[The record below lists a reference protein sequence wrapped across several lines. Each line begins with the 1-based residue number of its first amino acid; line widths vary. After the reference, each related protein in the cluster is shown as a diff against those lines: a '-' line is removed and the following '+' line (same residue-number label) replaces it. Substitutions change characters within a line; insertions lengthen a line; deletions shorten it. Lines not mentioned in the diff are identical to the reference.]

1 MLSLEIDRSASIP
14 FPMERTTAMRAS
26 LSISAT
32 VMMAAAPIVTA
43 TWAQNPAPTPP
54 ALNAKVQETLI
65 GPYGGLMYM
74 SADGE
79 HMGMMV
85 PKGSRQVVAIDGVE
99 GPVFDEIPQFVF
111 SIQSAIY
118 FSPTGGHSA
127 YVGRRGG
134 DFIAVIDGKEAGTL
148 MTSQTAQSV
157 SYGSNQGWKFW
168 FNNDGSRLAY
178 ASVAPAGGG
187 WSMVLDGV
195 KGPVY
200 RMIDFK
206 QTAMNG
212 KRFAYVAQAA
222 DQKWYTVVDGKP
234 GPAYAAITSLTVTPD
249 GAHYAYIASQQNP
262 TGPTTAVVVDG
273 VAGTF
278 YFGIG
283 DLELA
288 PDGRVAYIATTNRG
302 DGDRR
307 GGEAI
312 FVVDGAITQRVSGP
326 TGIALQFANT
336 IRPSFRSPY
345 HRIAWSPDGKGFAF
359 IKPNTPNPGVTVT
372 ANGKAMGPTYQ
383 VADEL
388 LWSSDGSHFAF
399 IGTSPNGMFAVVDG
413 QELPFSNISEL
424 QFSPDGKRY
433 AFRASQYGSSVVVD
447 GKEVSKSIMLVN
459 GSLRFSSNS
468 KHFAYAAQTSTG
480 NSQAFLDGVAK
491 PTFLGNF
498 VPQTLVQP
506 QLTFPDVFF
515 SPDGNRIAYVGRK
528 QNPTARF
535 GVFVDDVIY
544 EAGQTFTFP
553 SFSPDSK
560 RFAVFT
566 TIGQGLALMI
576 DGKVLPTNYQYLLPI
591 QPTAAR
597 FVDNNTFRFYAMKD
611 NQIYRVAVTL

>member
-1 MLSLEIDRSASIP
+1 MRPRSSMIAALI
-14 FPMERTTAMRAS
+14 
-26 LSISAT
+26 AT
-32 VMMAAAPIVTA
+32 IVVTPAGWGQTPAAP
-43 TWAQNPAPTPP
+43 P
-54 ALNAKVQETLI
+54 LSAKVQETLI
-65 GPYGGLMYM
+65 GAYGGLMYM

-99 GPVFDEIPQFVF
+99 GPVFDEIPQFVLNV
-111 SIQSAIY
+111 QSAIY

-148 MTSQTAQSV
+148 YTSQTVQSV
-157 SYGSNQGWKFW
+157 SYSSNQGWKFW
-168 FNNDGSRLAY
+168 FNSDGSRLGY
-178 ASVAPAGGG
+178 AAIAPAGGG
-187 WSMVLDGV
+187 WSMVLDGA

-200 RMIDFK
+200 RAIDFR
-206 QTAMNG
+206 QTVMNG
-212 KRFAYVAQAA
+212 KRFIYVAQTA
-222 DQKWYTVVDGKP
+222 DQKWQAVVDGKP
-234 GPAYAAITSLTVTPD
+234 GPSYAAVTSLAVTPD
-249 GAHYAYIASQQNP
+249 GAHYAYIASQQNA
-262 TGPTTAVVVDG
+262 TGPTTGVVVDG
-273 VAGTF
+273 VEGKF
-278 YFGIG
+278 YFGVG

-288 PDGRVAYIATTNRG
+288 PDGRVAYVATTNRG

-307 GGEAI
+307 GGEAVL
-312 FVVDGAITQRVSGP
+312 VVNGVIATRATSGAPFAT
-326 TGIALQFANT
+326 AFANT
-336 IRPSFRSPY
+336 IRPSFRSTS
-345 HRIAWSPDGKGFAF
+345 HRVAWSPDGKGFA
-359 IKPNTPNPGVTVT
+359 IIQPNTPNPGVTVMV
-372 ANGKAMGPTYQ
+372 NGKPMGPTYQ

-413 QELPFSNISEL
+413 QELPFTNISEF

-447 GKEVSKSIMLVN
+447 GKEVSKAIGPAN

-480 NSQAFLDGVAK
+480 SSQAFLDGVAK

-498 VPQTLVQP
+498 VAQTLVQP

-566 TIGQGLALMI
+566 TVGQGLALMI
-576 DGKVLPTNYQYLLPI
+576 DGKVLATNYQYLLPL

-597 FVDNNTFRFYAMKD
+597 FVDNNTFRFYALKD
-611 NQIYRVAVTL
+611 NQIYRVTVGL